1 MDQRKCIEK
10 SKENMDTDLRVK
22 RVSLGSD
29 HTSHPVNTRSNV
41 PEKVSMAHASNDWTI
56 MFRNMYV
63 VCFLK

>member
-1 MDQRKCIEK
+1 
-10 SKENMDTDLRVK
+10 MDTDLRVK